1 MDFMIRWILTA
12 GLVGTL
18 MFVARG
24 TLLGGQQ
31 NTGVVTGVVKV
42 DSIPDMET
50 VDVDTDQVVCGTTVE
65 DQAALVDPSGGVAN
79 AVVLVNGLEWIADP
93 PAPVIKNEGCFFVP
107 RVQVAKT
114 RSQLEITS
122 VDETLH
128 STHAYDDRQRT
139 MFNVAIP
146 FPGLNIKRPLRR
158 PGVVRIECDSHAW
171 LRGWIYI
178 TNDVGAVTS
187 TKGRFEIPE
196 IPIGTYELT
205 VWHER
210 YEGEMQTVTVTAG
223 RTTEVNF
230 TLR

>member
-18 MFVARG
+18 VFVARG
-24 TLLGGQQ
+24 ALLGGQQ

-50 VDVDTDQVVCGTTVE
+50 VDVDTDQAVCGTTVE

-171 LRGWIYI
+171 MRGWIYI

-223 RTTEVNF
+223 RTTEANF

>member
-1 MDFMIRWILTA
+1 MIRWILTA

-65 DQAALVDPSGGVAN
+65 DQSALVDPSGGVAN

-107 RVQVAKT
+107 RVLVAKT

-171 LRGWIYI
+171 MRGWIYI

-205 VWHER
+205 IWHER

>member
-1 MDFMIRWILTA
+1 
-12 GLVGTL
+12 

-50 VDVDTDQVVCGTTVE
+50 VDVDTDQAVCGTTVE

-79 AVVLVNGLEWIADP
+79 AVVLVNGLEWIGDP

-171 LRGWIYI
+171 MRGWIYI

>member
-1 MDFMIRWILTA
+1 MIRAILTV
-12 GLVGTL
+12 GLVGIL
-18 MFVARG
+18 MFVTRG
-24 TLLGGQQ
+24 TLLSGQQ

-42 DSIPDMET
+42 DSIPDMVT
-50 VDVDTDQVVCGTTVE
+50 VDVDTDQAVCGTTVE
-65 DQAALVDPSGGVAN
+65 DQTILVAPSGGVAN
-79 AVVLVNGLEWIADP
+79 AVILVNGLEWIADP

-146 FPGLNIKRPLRR
+146 FPGLTIKRPLRR

-171 LRGWIYI
+171 MRGWIYI
-178 TNDVGAVTS
+178 TSDVGAVTNTEGS
-187 TKGRFEIPE
+187 FEIPE
-196 IPIGTYELT
+196 VPIGTYELT

-210 YEGEMQTVTVTAG
+210 YEGQIQTVTVTAG
-223 RTTEVNF
+223 GTTEVNF

>member
-1 MDFMIRWILTA
+1 MIRAILTV
-12 GLVGTL
+12 GLVGIL
-18 MFVARG
+18 MFVTRG
-24 TLLGGQQ
+24 TLLSGQQ

-42 DSIPDMET
+42 DSIPDMVT
-50 VDVDTDQVVCGTTVE
+50 VDVDTDQAVCGTTVE
-65 DQAALVDPSGGVAN
+65 DQTILVAPSGGVAN
-79 AVVLVNGLEWIADP
+79 AVILVNGLEWIADP

-146 FPGLNIKRPLRR
+146 FPGLTIKRPLRR

-171 LRGWIYI
+171 MRGWIYI
-178 TNDVGAVTS
+178 TSDVGTVTNTEGS
-187 TKGRFEIPE
+187 FEIPE
-196 IPIGTYELT
+196 VPIGTYELT

-210 YEGEMQTVTVTAG
+210 YEGQIQTVTVTAG
-223 RTTEVNF
+223 GTTEVNF

>member
-18 MFVARG
+18 VFVARG

-50 VDVDTDQVVCGTTVE
+50 VDVDTDQAVCGTTVE

-171 LRGWIYI
+171 MRGWIYI

>member
-1 MDFMIRWILTA
+1 
-12 GLVGTL
+12 

-24 TLLGGQQ
+24 TLLSGQQ

-50 VDVDTDQVVCGTTVE
+50 VDVDTDQAVCGTTVE
-65 DQAALVDPSGGVAN
+65 DQAVLVDPSGGVAN

-171 LRGWIYI
+171 MRGWIYI

>member
-1 MDFMIRWILTA
+1 
-12 GLVGTL
+12 

-50 VDVDTDQVVCGTTVE
+50 VDVDTDQAVCGTTVE

-171 LRGWIYI
+171 MRGWIYI

-210 YEGEMQTVTVTAG
+210 YEGKMQTVTVTAG

>member
-1 MDFMIRWILTA
+1 
-12 GLVGTL
+12 
-18 MFVARG
+18 MFVTRG
-24 TLLGGQQ
+24 TLLSGQQ

-42 DSIPDMET
+42 DSIPDMVT
-50 VDVDTDQVVCGTTVE
+50 VDVDTDQAVCGTTVE
-65 DQAALVDPSGGVAN
+65 DQTILVAPSGGVAN
-79 AVVLVNGLEWIADP
+79 AVILVNGLEWIADP

-146 FPGLNIKRPLRR
+146 FPGLTIKRPLRR

-171 LRGWIYI
+171 MRGWIYI
-178 TNDVGAVTS
+178 TSDVGAVTNTEGS
-187 TKGRFEIPE
+187 FEIPE
-196 IPIGTYELT
+196 VPIGTYELT

-210 YEGEMQTVTVTAG
+210 YEGQIQTVTVTAG
-223 RTTEVNF
+223 GTTEVNF